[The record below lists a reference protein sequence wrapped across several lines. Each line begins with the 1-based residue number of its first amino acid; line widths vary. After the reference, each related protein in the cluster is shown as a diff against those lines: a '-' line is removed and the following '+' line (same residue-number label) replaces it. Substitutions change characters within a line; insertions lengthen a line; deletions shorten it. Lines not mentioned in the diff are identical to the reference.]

1 MTTGHDNGMSNKKAD
16 QENSVIVRNKKA
28 LHDYT
33 ILECQ
38 EAGIEL
44 RGTEVKSCR
53 KAGVSLNDAFV
64 KIEKGQAWLYNAHIA
79 PYEFGNVFNHKPKS
93 TRRLLLHKR
102 EILKMSQH
110 VKEKGYT
117 IIPLKFYFK
126 NGRVKVEIAIC
137 KGKTFGDKRDVMRQK
152 QDELDTKRALGM
164 K

>member
-1 MTTGHDNGMSNKKAD
+1 MANNKKEQKTD
-16 QENSVIVRNKKA
+16 NTIVRNKKA

-33 ILECQ
+33 IIEAC

-53 KAGVSLNDAFV
+53 NAGVSLNDAFV

-79 PYEFGNVFNHKPKS
+79 PYEYGNVFNHKPKT

-102 EILKMSQH
+102 EILKISQQ

-117 IIPLKFYFK
+117 IVPLKFYFK

-137 KGKTFGDKRDVMRQK
+137 KGKTFEDKRDVLRQR
-152 QDELDTKRALGM
+152 QDELDARRALGHRG
-164 K
+164 